1 MGKAIM
7 STLIVLGNLNHFTF
21 ANSIVAANN
30 KAAEIFSEA
39 LTDIF
44 VIHSSASQAGLNKQ
58 TDWVK
63 YLESHGI
70 SQELLIHRVIEI
82 DATPQSV
89 EHFIHYIEI
98 ILNAVLSKKPNLIV
112 DLTNGTS
119 LHKNLLSTTA
129 YILGLSDQ
137 YLIDIVKVAE
147 LTGDRGFLP
156 LGILNASY
164 VQAPDITQL
173 DSIAYLSLAEIIR
186 YRRLIEQ
193 HSGKY
198 TQIDAIA
205 SDKSFFAGNIEHSIR
220 IKMKGDRDGDN
231 AMYRIAASSISAS
244 VEDLISILIDKFI
257 TKDKSHKE
265 GPLMFG
271 NKLKLIEKEMQSK
284 KQRDFDFDF
293 FTKFNEF
300 IRFLRNSST
309 HKGRHLTDIERFK
322 ADLSVK
328 MTFPFIGFYTDIV
341 YPILAS
347 NNPIEPQKKISILT
361 GPGNN
366 IDEIFYFGL
375 DGDDTGSLLEELFLS
390 SYDEAKFKKM
400 SNSIM
405 QAIDEIKKYISINS
419 NNAIIFA
426 AGDDILFKGNFNES
440 ALHALQQIYQK
451 TTSGLT
457 CSIGYGRS
465 LREVYVALKFAKA
478 EPGKNSIVGI
488 EIV

>member
-1 MGKAIM
+1 MTCGC
-7 STLIVLGNLNHFTF
+7 
-21 ANSIVAANN
+21 
-30 KAAEIFSEA
+30 
-39 LTDIF
+39 
-44 VIHSSASQAGLNKQ
+44 SQAGLGQ
-58 TDWVK
+58 VGRDDGAVMV
-63 YLESHGI
+63 SHPDRYCTTSI
-70 SQELLIHRVIEI
+70 KS
-82 DATPQSV
+82 
-89 EHFIHYIEI
+89 HY
-98 ILNAVLSKKPNLIV
+98 
-112 DLTNGTS
+112 
-119 LHKNLLSTTA
+119 
-129 YILGLSDQ
+129 
-137 YLIDIVKVAE
+137 
-147 LTGDRGFLP
+147 RFLP

-426 AGDDILFKGNFNES
+426 AGDDILFK
-440 ALHALQQIYQK
+440 
-451 TTSGLT
+451 
-457 CSIGYGRS
+457 
-465 LREVYVALKFAKA
+465 
-478 EPGKNSIVGI
+478 
-488 EIV
+488 